1 MRMHPTLIR
10 YWIRTPFLLPLAG
23 LIAGII
29 TQANLQLN
37 LTTLGSILAGCVFCI
52 FLFFSLPLRVRF
64 RQSKLGYWI
73 AFLLFW
79 ATGLLLTQL
88 KDIRNQ
94 KNWLGNFI
102 NEESFQSLELVVVQD
117 PVERTKTIRLF
128 GKATSVKTKD
138 KRIAVTGNVVIYV
151 PKKDSCRFALPGDR
165 LLIHKAPVLIELTG
179 NPGEINWVRHYAQ
192 EDCTHRVFLKEGE
205 YAFLKKEKHNYYL
218 ARFISQLRQYI
229 LRRLHETIPDKSAA
243 GLAAA
248 LLIGYRQELD
258 PVINQSYSNT
268 GVVHIIAI
276 SGMHLALIGWLLQQI
291 FSPFQK
297 NRITQLL
304 SQLLIIAIIWLF
316 SLLAGATPSVLRAAL
331 SFSIATAGI
340 FFERKPNSLNS
351 LFAAGFFLLL
361 LQPLWVWD
369 LGFQLSFL
377 AVLSILLFG
386 KTLQQFSSDVPKWLN
401 QPVQLMAVTTAAQV
415 LTLPLTLYYFHQFPA
430 SFLLSNLIAI
440 PLSTCILY
448 VLIAILGFGFIPVMG
463 LVLGQTATYLI
474 QLMNQLIQWIEK
486 LPGFIWTQLYWTV
499 PETILL
505 TFLLLA
511 AGHWLINQSKTGF
524 YYTTFLVCL
533 LSSLQWYELQKR
545 NKQSQLVI
553 YNTTRI
559 TSFTWIRGKTAIS
572 FTTAKD
578 EEDSIHLRYLT
589 KPCEATFQVR
599 QHQFNALAPIVALPD
614 INLMIPDRSRVPP
627 TSSAEPVHFLLVSK
641 MAPFEG
647 LGWLKARPV
656 QLAVLDATLGT
667 KTRNEWR
674 RLLEKEKIP
683 FYDIRVSGAF
693 VHSLR

>member
-37 LTTLGSILAGCVFCI
+37 LTALGSILAGCIICI

-64 RQSKLGYWI
+64 QQSKLGYWI

-79 ATGLLLTQL
+79 ATSLLLTQL

-94 KNWLGNFI
+94 KNWLGKFI
-102 NEESFQSLELVVVQD
+102 NEESFHSLELVVVQD

-128 GKATSVKTKD
+128 GKATSVKTKN
-138 KRIAVTGNVVIYV
+138 KRIPVTGNVLIYV
-151 PKKDSCRFALPGDR
+151 PKKDSLRFVLPGDR
-165 LLIHKAPVLIELTG
+165 LLIYKAPVLIQGAG

-192 EDCTHRVFLKEGE
+192 EDCTHRLFLKEGE
-205 YAFLKKEKHNYYL
+205 YVFLKKEQHNYRL
-218 ARFISQLRQYI
+218 ARFISQLRQHI
-229 LRRLHETIPDKSAA
+229 LSCLHETIPDKNAA

-297 NRITQLL
+297 NKITQLL
-304 SQLLIIAIIWLF
+304 SQLLIISIIWLF

-386 KTLQQFSSDVPKWLN
+386 KPLQQFSSDVPKWLN
-401 QPVQLMAVTTAAQV
+401 QPVQLMAVTTAAQI

-448 VLIAILGFGFIPVMG
+448 VLMAILGFGFIPVMG
-463 LVLGQTATYLI
+463 LVLGQSATYLI

-486 LPGFIWTQLYWTV
+486 LPGFIWRQLYWTV

-524 YYTTFLVCL
+524 YYTTILLCL
-533 LSSLQWYELQKR
+533 LCSLQWYTLQRR

-553 YNTTRI
+553 YNTTRL
-559 TSFTWIRGKTAIS
+559 TAFTWIQGKTAIS

-578 EEDSIHLRYLT
+578 EEDSIQLRYLT
-589 KPCEATFQVR
+589 KPCEAVFQVR
-599 QHQFNALAPIVALPD
+599 QHQFNGLVPIVALPD
-614 INLMIPDRSRVPP
+614 FNLMIPDRSRLPP
-627 TSSAEPVHFLLVSK
+627 ASSAKPVHFLLVSR
-641 MAPFEG
+641 MAPFKG
-647 LGWLKARPV
+647 LNWLKARPV

>member
-37 LTTLGSILAGCVFCI
+37 LIALGSILAGCVLCI

-102 NEESFQSLELVVVQD
+102 NEESFQSLELVLVQD
-117 PVERTKTIRLF
+117 RVERTKTIRLF
-128 GKATSVKTKD
+128 GKATSVKTKN
-138 KRIAVTGNVVIYV
+138 KRIPVTGNILIYV
-151 PKKDSCRFALPGDR
+151 PKKDSLRFVLPGDR
-165 LLIHKAPVLIELTG
+165 LLIYKAPVLIQGAG
-179 NPGEINWVRHYAQ
+179 NPGEVNWVRHYAQ

-205 YAFLKKEKHNYYL
+205 YVFLKKEQHNYRL

-229 LRRLHETIPDKSAA
+229 VSCLHETISDKNAV

-248 LLIGYRQELD
+248 LLIGYKQELD
-258 PVINQSYSNT
+258 PVLNQLYSNT

-304 SQLLIIAIIWLF
+304 SQFLIIAVIWLF

-351 LFAAGFFLLL
+351 LFAAGFFLLV

-386 KTLQQFSSDVPKWLN
+386 KPLQRISNDVPKWLN
-401 QPVQLMAVTTAAQV
+401 PPLQLMAITTAAQV
-415 LTLPLTLYYFHQFPA
+415 LTLPLTLFYFHQFPA
-430 SFLLSNLIAI
+430 SFLVSNLIAI

-448 VLIAILGFGFIPVMG
+448 VLIAIFGFGFIPSIG
-463 LVLGQTATYLI
+463 LVLGQSVTYLI

-499 PETILL
+499 PETVLL
-505 TFLLLA
+505 TSLLLA
-511 AGHWLINQSKTGF
+511 AGHWLANQSKTGF
-524 YYTTFLVCL
+524 YYTAFLICL
-533 LSSLQWYELQKR
+533 LCSLQWYELQKR
-545 NKQSQLVI
+545 NKQSLLVV

-559 TSFTWIRGKTAIS
+559 TAFTWMRGKKAIS

-627 TSSAEPVHFLLVSK
+627 ASSAEPVHFLLVSK

-647 LGWLKARPV
+647 SGWLKARPV

-667 KTRNEWR
+667 KTKNEWK
-674 RLLEKEKIP
+674 RLLHKEKIP